1 MAEFLSSSL
10 SFLEQSYLMLV
21 RGPSISRNAVLFW
34 VPIFQDRFSFFRKA
48 DWIFFKVPKLR
59 EDFFKRNDF
68 SEISIKSDIF
78 EMY

>member
-21 RGPSISRNAVLFW
+21 RGPSISGKAVLFL

-48 DWIFFKVPKLR
+48 DLIFFKVPKLR
-59 EDFFKRNDF
+59 ENF
-68 SEISIKSDIF
+68 
-78 EMY
+78 